1 MKVAVMGAGSVGC
14 YYGALLA
21 QAGATV
27 TLVGRAVHVDAIQAR
42 GLILETATGQSAVRL
57 RATTEAAGVAGADVV
72 LFCVKSGDTETVGR
86 TIAPFLT
93 PDAAVL
99 SFQNGVDNP
108 ERLQA
113 VLGRPVVPVAVYV
126 ATGMPG
132 PGHVQ
137 HYGRG
142 DVVMGPFPRSA
153 EVAALFAAAGI
164 PTEVSDRALNALWGK
179 LIVNCAYNALSAIT
193 RLPYGRLLAVPGID
207 AVMTDLVAECVAV
220 AQASGIAVARDILT
234 QVLALAATMPDQ
246 VSSTAQDLSRGR
258 ASEIA
263 HLNGFILR
271 EGQAAGIATPVN
283 QALTALVRAAEA
295 RDAPGGP

>member
-21 QAGATV
+21 RAGAAV
-27 TLVGRAVHVDAIQAR
+27 TLVGRASHADPINAR
-42 GLILETATGQSAVRL
+42 GLILETATGRETVRL
-57 RATTEAAGVAGADVV
+57 RATTGAEGVAGADLV
-72 LFCVKSGDTETVGR
+72 LVCVKSGDTESVGR
-86 TIAPFLT
+86 AIAPFLA

-108 ERLQA
+108 QRLAA

-132 PGHVQ
+132 PGQVR

-142 DVVMGPFPRSA
+142 DVVMGPFPGSDA
-153 EVAALFAAAGI
+153 VAALFAQAGI
-164 PTEVSDRALNALWGK
+164 PTEVSPRALDALWGK

-193 RLPYGRLLAVPGID
+193 QLPYGRLLAVPGID

-220 AQASGIAVARDILT
+220 AQASGIAVAPDILP

-246 VSSTAQDLSRGR
+246 ISSTAQDLARGR

-263 HLNGFILR
+263 HLNGIILR
-271 EGQAAGIATPVN
+271 RGEAAGIATPVN
-283 QALTALVRAAEA
+283 QALTALVRALED
-295 RDAPGGP
+295 RGTPGVS

>member
-1 MKVAVMGAGSVGC
+1 MKIAVMGAGSVGC
-14 YYGALLA
+14 YYGGLLA
-21 QAGATV
+21 RAGATV

-42 GLILETATGQSAVRL
+42 GLLLETATGRQAVPL
-57 RATTEAAGVAGADVV
+57 RATTEALGVAGADLV

-86 TIAPFLT
+86 AIAPFLA

-108 ERLQA
+108 ERLRA

-132 PGHVQ
+132 PGHVR
-137 HYGRG
+137 HHGRG
-142 DVVMGPFPRSA
+142 DVVMGPFPRSEA
-153 EVAALFAAAGI
+153 VAALFAAAGI
-164 PTEVSDRALNALWGK
+164 PTEVSERALDALWGK

-193 RLPYGRLLAVPGID
+193 QLPYGRLLAVPGID
-207 AVMTDLVAECVAV
+207 AVMSDLVAECVAV
-220 AQASGIAVARDILT
+220 AQASGITVSPDILA

-246 VSSTAQDLSRGR
+246 VSSTAQDLARGR
-258 ASEIA
+258 PSEIA

-271 EGQAAGIATPVN
+271 KGQAAGLATPVN
-283 QALTALVRAAEA
+283 QALTALVRAAEI
-295 RDAPGGP
+295 RGVPGEA

>member
-21 QAGATV
+21 RAGATV

-42 GLILETATGQSAVRL
+42 GLLLETAAGQEAVRL
-57 RATTEAAGVAGADVV
+57 QATTGAAGVAGADMV
-72 LFCVKSGDTETVGR
+72 LVCVKSGDTETVGR

-132 PGHVQ
+132 PGHVR

-164 PTEVSDRALNALWGK
+164 PTEISDRALDALWGK

-193 RLPYGRLLAVPGID
+193 RLPYGRLLGVPGID

-220 AQASGIAVARDILT
+220 AHASGISVAPDILA
-234 QVLALAATMPDQ
+234 QVIALAATMPDQ
-246 VSSTAQDLSRGR
+246 ISSTAQDLVRGR

-263 HLNGFILR
+263 HLNGIILQR
-271 EGQAAGIATPVN
+271 GEAAGIATPVN
-283 QALTALVRAAEA
+283 QALTALVRALEG
-295 RDAPGGP
+295 RDGPGLS

>member
-14 YYGALLA
+14 YYGARLA

-42 GLILETATGQSAVRL
+42 GLILETATGQGAVRL

-132 PGHVQ
+132 PGHVR

-153 EVAALFAAAGI
+153 EVTALFAAAGI
-164 PTEVSDRALNALWGK
+164 PTEVSDRALDALWGK

-220 AQASGIAVARDILT
+220 AQASGLAVSSDILS

-246 VSSTAQDLSRGR
+246 VSATAQDLARGR

-263 HLNGFILR
+263 HLNGFGR
-271 EGQAAGIATPVN
+271 WRGQVCPEPS
-283 QALTALVRAAEA
+283 R
-295 RDAPGGP
+295 

>member
-21 QAGATV
+21 QAGAMV

-42 GLILETATGQSAVRL
+42 GLILETATGQGAVRL

-132 PGHVQ
+132 PGHVR

-164 PTEVSDRALNALWGK
+164 PTEVSDRALDALWGK

-220 AQASGIAVARDILT
+220 AQASGIAVASDILS

-246 VSSTAQDLSRGR
+246 VSSTAQDLARGR

-271 EGQAAGIATPVN
+271 KGQAARIATPVN
-283 QALTALVRAAEA
+283 QALTALVRALE
-295 RDAPGGP
+295 GSGLS

>member
-21 QAGATV
+21 RAGATV
-27 TLVGRAVHVDAIQAR
+27 TLIGRALHVDAIQAR
-42 GLILETATGQSAVRL
+42 GLLLETAAGQEAVRL
-57 RATTEAAGVAGADVV
+57 QATTEAAGVAGADVV

-86 TIAPFLT
+86 TIAPFLA

-132 PGHVQ
+132 PGHVR

-153 EVAALFAAAGI
+153 EAAALFAAARI
-164 PTEVSDRALNALWGK
+164 PTEVSTRALDALWGK

-193 RLPYGRLLAVPGID
+193 RLPYGRLLAVPGIA

-220 AQASGIAVARDILT
+220 AQASGIAVAPDILP

-246 VSSTAQDLSRGR
+246 ISSTAQDLARGW
-258 ASEIA
+258 ATEIA

-271 EGQAAGIATPVN
+271 RGEAAGIATPVN
-283 QALTALVRAAEA
+283 QALTALVRALED
-295 RDAPGGP
+295 RGTPGVS

>member
-14 YYGALLA
+14 YYGARLA
-21 QAGATV
+21 RTGATV

-42 GLILETATGQSAVRL
+42 GLLLETAAGQEAVRL
-57 RATTEAAGVAGADVV
+57 QATTEAAGVAGADLV

-86 TIAPFLT
+86 TIAPFLA

-132 PGHVQ
+132 PGHVR

-164 PTEVSDRALNALWGK
+164 PTEVSDRALDALWGK

-193 RLPYGRLLAVPGID
+193 RLPYRRLLGVPGID

-220 AQASGIAVARDILT
+220 AHASGISVAPDILT

-246 VSSTAQDLSRGR
+246 ISSTAQDLARGR

-271 EGQAAGIATPVN
+271 KGQATGIPTPVN

-295 RDAPGGP
+295 RGAPGGS

>member
-27 TLVGRAVHVDAIQAR
+27 TLVGRAVHADAIQAR
-42 GLILETATGQSAVRL
+42 GLILETATGQGAVRL

-132 PGHVQ
+132 PGHVR

-164 PTEVSDRALNALWGK
+164 PTEVSDRALDALWGK

-220 AQASGIAVARDILT
+220 AQASGIVVAPDILS

-246 VSSTAQDLSRGR
+246 VSSTAQDLARGR

-263 HLNGFILR
+263 HLNEFILR
-271 EGQAAGIATPVN
+271 KGQAAGIATPVN
-283 QALTALVRAAEA
+283 QALTALVRALE
-295 RDAPGGP
+295 GSGLS